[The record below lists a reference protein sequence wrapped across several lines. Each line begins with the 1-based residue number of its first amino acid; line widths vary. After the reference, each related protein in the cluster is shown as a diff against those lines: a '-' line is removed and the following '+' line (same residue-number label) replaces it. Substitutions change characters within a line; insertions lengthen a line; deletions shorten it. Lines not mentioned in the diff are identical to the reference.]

1 MSRENCINR
10 IQTSTE
16 PFAALYLA
24 TDNPCPVQSLKYSN
38 EAEQRNFNDGFSFT
52 V

>member
-10 IQTSTE
+10 LQTDLRADCS
-16 PFAALYLA
+16 FIFS
-24 TDNPCPVQSLKYSN
+24 DNRLCPVLSLKYSN
-38 EAEQRNFNDGFSFT
+38 EPKRRNFNDGFSFT